1 LSETQ
6 ENPKI
11 VAVTFG
17 NNSTPRENHR
27 KTSRFPLK
35 QKPPP
40 TRKSPKNHVEAFP
53 MPQELHPVKRP
64 PSQTKIVATLG
75 PASSDPAK
83 LAELIEAGVDVFR
96 INTAHGTREDHQAAV
111 DRVRAA
117 SRQANCPIG
126 ILVDLAGP
134 KIRLG
139 ELPGGSVT
147 CKTGDEL
154 TFLRG
159 ETPGQPGQ
167 MTATYE
173 TLIDELHPGDRVMLA
188 DGAVELRVESKT
200 ADTALC
206 RVVQGGTFRSR
217 QGINLPGVKLSAP
230 ALGEHDR
237 DNARWAATAGADY
250 LGLSFVRKVD
260 DVLDLKSLIQ
270 SAGGTSRV
278 IAKIEKPEALDILE
292 EIVVAA
298 DGIMVARGDLGVEI
312 DIARVPLVQ
321 KRIVT
326 LCNQARKPVIIATQ
340 MLESMH
346 HSRLPTRA
354 EVTDVANAI
363 LDGADACMLSG
374 ETAVGEY
381 PREAVEMMHRIA
393 LATEPILRKRPTNG
407 SGATAGLS
415 SSDPCTAGQAS
426 SGTPTSLSRK
436 QDGDVITEATTCA
449 ACRLAEE
456 VGAKM
461 IVVAS
466 VSGETALVISKHRSF
481 VPVIGVSDSET
492 ALRRMSLFWGI
503 VPRYGAPVSDN
514 VKLLEHVTELGRQSG
529 YLAPGDR
536 IVLVLGTGI
545 TASRH
550 NAIVVHQVE

>member
-1 LSETQ
+1 
-6 ENPKI
+6 
-11 VAVTFG
+11 
-17 NNSTPRENHR
+17 
-27 KTSRFPLK
+27 
-35 QKPPP
+35 
-40 TRKSPKNHVEAFP
+40 
-53 MPQELHPVKRP
+53 MPQNLHPVNRP
-64 PSQTKIVATLG
+64 ASQTKIVATLG

-83 LAELIEAGVDVFR
+83 LAELIQAGVDVFR
-96 INTAHGTREDHQAAV
+96 INTAHGTREEHQVAV
-111 DRVRAA
+111 DKVRAA

-139 ELPGGSVT
+139 ELPGGSIA
-147 CKTGDEL
+147 CKTGDLL
-154 TFLRG
+154 TFVRG
-159 ETPGQPGQ
+159 ENAGLPGQ
-167 MTATYE
+167 MTATYAA
-173 TLIDELHPGDRVMLA
+173 LIDELHPGDRVMLA
-188 DGAVELRVESKT
+188 DGAVELRVENQS
-200 ADTALC
+200 ADAAVC
-206 RVVQGGTFRSR
+206 RVIQGGTFRSR

-230 ALGEHDR
+230 SLGDHDR

-250 LGLSFVRKVD
+250 LGLSFVRKVE
-260 DVLDLKSLIQ
+260 DVQDLKSLIQ
-270 SAGGTSRV
+270 SVGGSCRV
-278 IAKIEKPEALDILE
+278 IAKIEKPEALESLDA
-292 EIVVAA
+292 IVAAA

-312 DIARVPLVQ
+312 DIAQVPLVQ
-321 KRIVT
+321 KRIIA

-393 LATEPILRKRPTNG
+393 LATEPICSTAKPQDLRTREV
-407 SGATAGLS
+407 
-415 SSDPCTAGQAS
+415 
-426 SGTPTSLSRK
+426 GTGTSRLAEQGTRTSRLAK
-436 QDGDVITEATTCA
+436 TQIGNPITEATTCA

-456 VGAKM
+456 VGARM

-481 VPVIGVSDSET
+481 VPILGVSDSDST
-492 ALRRMSLFWGI
+492 LRRMCLYWGI
-503 VPRYGAPVSDN
+503 IPHFGAPIGDSA
-514 VKLLEHVTELGRQSG
+514 KLIGYIAEWGRESG
-529 YLAPGDR
+529 YFTPGDR

-545 TASRH
+545 SASRH

>member
-1 LSETQ
+1 
-6 ENPKI
+6 
-11 VAVTFG
+11 
-17 NNSTPRENHR
+17 
-27 KTSRFPLK
+27 
-35 QKPPP
+35 
-40 TRKSPKNHVEAFP
+40 
-53 MPQELHPVKRP
+53 MPQNLHPVNRP
-64 PSQTKIVATLG
+64 ASQTKIVATLG

-83 LAELIEAGVDVFR
+83 LTELIQAGVDVFR

-111 DRVRAA
+111 NKVRDA
-117 SRQANCPIG
+117 SRQANCPIA

-139 ELPGGSVT
+139 ELPGGSIT
-147 CKTGDEL
+147 CKTGDQL
-154 TFLRG
+154 TFIRG
-159 ETPGQPGQ
+159 ETVAQAGQ
-167 MTATYE
+167 MTATYI

-188 DGAVELRVESKT
+188 DGAIELRVENKT
-200 ADTALC
+200 NNSATC

-237 DNARWAATAGADY
+237 DNARWAAAAGADY
-250 LGLSFVRKVD
+250 LGLSFVRKVED
-260 DVLDLKSLIQ
+260 ILELKTLIQ
-270 SAGGTSRV
+270 SVGGTSRV
-278 IAKIEKPEALDILE
+278 VAKIEKPEALAILDS
-292 EIVVAA
+292 IVAA
-298 DGIMVARGDLGVEI
+298 TDGIMVARGDLGVEI
-312 DIARVPLVQ
+312 DIAQVPLVQ
-321 KRIVT
+321 KRIIA

-393 LATEPILRKRPTNG
+393 LATEPGLCNCK
-407 SGATAGLS
+407 TARQEPAISQL
-415 SSDPCTAGQAS
+415 AEIQNRN
-426 SGTPTSLSRK
+426 L
-436 QDGDVITEATTCA
+436 ITEATTGA

-456 VGAKM
+456 VGARL

-466 VSGETALVISKHRSF
+466 VSGETALTISKHRCS
-481 VPVIGVSDSET
+481 VPILGVSESET
-492 ALRRMSLFWGI
+492 ALRRMCLYWGI
-503 VPRYGAPVSDN
+503 IPHFGAPVGDSR
-514 VKLLEHVTELGRQSG
+514 KLLDYIANWGRESG
-529 YLAPGDR
+529 YFTSGDR

-545 TASRH
+545 SASRH